1 MVIENT
7 NWLGQ
12 AAGNLIKEQVQPIL
26 DQYPLGIIEKIILKT
41 VQFGNAAPEILG
53 RFAANVLLH
62 SMPVF

>member
-1 MVIENT
+1 MVKEKT

-12 AAGNLIKEQVQPIL
+12 GAGNLIKEQVQPIL